1 RTYVGGALNV
11 ATGAGV
17 DVVGINDTDVAG
29 TTLID
34 LGAGD
39 DQLLIEM
46 ATTDSGGPLA
56 NPTTFGGTVTI
67 RGGDGNDTVS
77 LSNDGSAGTLVHF
90 GVRLALVGGLGTD
103 TSNNAAENVFEVTG
117 NTNDFETK
125 NGPAIS

>member
-1 RTYVGGALNV
+1 LNV

-34 LGAGD
+34 LGAGN
-39 DQLLIEM
+39 DQLLFEM

-67 RGGDGNDTVS
+67 KGGDGNDTVS
-77 LSNDGSAGTLVHF
+77 MSNDGSAATLVQF
-90 GVRLALVGGLGTD
+90 GARVSLVGGLGTD
-103 TSNNAAENVFEVTG
+103 TVNNSAENIFEVIG

-125 NGPAIS
+125 TGTAIP